1 MTEHSGPPAGNR
13 WIAKIEENPGHSDW
27 YVERFRTLAAE
38 GADLHGEARFVDAML
53 ARGAR
58 VLDAGCGPGRVGGRL
73 AELGHEVVGVDLD
86 PVLIAAA
93 EHDHPGP
100 RWLVGDL
107 AELDLSASG
116 VDAGF
121 DVVVCAG
128 NVLGFLDPA
137 TRGDVLAH
145 LRSVLAPGGRIVTGF
160 GSGGDYPFA
169 EFFDDLEQVG
179 LVAELRLSTWDLRPF
194 TLGSEFLVAVLAPRS
209 DTTDEPM

>member
-1 MTEHSGPPAGNR
+1 MSEHSDAPAGNR
-13 WIAKIEENPGHSDW
+13 WLAKVEENPGHSDW
-27 YVERFRTLAAE
+27 YVERFRSLAAG
-38 GADLHGEARFVDAML
+38 GADLDGEARFVDAML
-53 ARGAR
+53 GRRAR

-73 AELGHEVVGVDLD
+73 NDLGHEVVGIDLD

-107 AELDLSASG
+107 AELELSAIG
-116 VDAGF
+116 VEAGF

-128 NVLGFLDPA
+128 NVMGFLDPA
-137 TRGDVLAH
+137 TRRQVLTN
-145 LRSVLAPGGRIVTGF
+145 LRTVLAPGGRIVAGF

-169 EFFDDLEQVG
+169 EFFDDVGQVG

-194 TLGSEFLVAVLAPRS
+194 GNDSEFLVAVLAPPS
-209 DTTDEPM
+209 GTTDEPM

>member
-1 MTEHSGPPAGNR
+1 MVG
-13 WIAKIEENPGHSDW
+13 
-27 YVERFRTLAAE
+27 
-38 GADLHGEARFVDAML
+38 
-53 ARGAR
+53 RGAR

-107 AELDLSASG
+107 AELDLPASG
-116 VDAGF
+116 VDARF

-137 TRGDVLAH
+137 TRRDVLAN

-160 GSGGDYPFA
+160 GSGGDYPFD
-169 EFFDDLEQVG
+169 EFFDDVEQVG
-179 LVAELRLSTWDLRPF
+179 LVVELRLSTWDLRPF
-194 TLGSEFLVAVLAPRS
+194 TLGSEFLVAVLAPPS
-209 DTTDEPM
+209 GTTDEPM

>member
-1 MTEHSGPPAGNR
+1 VTERSEPPTGNR
-13 WIAKIEENPGHSDW
+13 WLAKIEENPGHSDW
-27 YVERFRTLAAE
+27 YVERFRSLAAD

-53 ARGAR
+53 GRGAR

-93 EHDHPGP
+93 QHDHPGP

-107 AELDLSASG
+107 AELDLPASG
-116 VDAGF
+116 VEPGF

-128 NVLGFLDPA
+128 NVMGFLDPA
-137 TRGDVLAH
+137 TRRRVLVN

-160 GSGGDYPFA
+160 GSGGDYPFG
-169 EFFDDLEQVG
+169 EFFDDVEQVG
-179 LVAELRLSTWDLRPF
+179 LVVDLRLSTWDLRPF
-194 TLGSEFLVAVLAPRS
+194 TAGSEFLVAVLAPPP
-209 DTTDEPM
+209 DAIDEAM